1 MEVFMNH
8 PASSPKL
15 SALAVSEW
23 LLVLPAALL
32 LAAAALR
39 QLQPRQFEPARTS
52 WAIFEWTTTH
62 ISQAGAAWLFLILP
76 AVALAAGF
84 AGIALAWR
92 RSEALR
98 QDAIAMF
105 ASLRRHFALAVLGA
119 GALLAGAILLAVVAH
134 IITD

>member
-1 MEVFMNH
+1 MNH

-23 LLVLPAALL
+23 LLVLPATLL

-52 WAIFEWTTTH
+52 WAIFEWTTKH

>member
-1 MEVFMNH
+1 MEVLMNH

-32 LAAAALR
+32 LASAALR

-84 AGIALAWR
+84 AGIALGWPR
-92 RSEALR
+92 GEALR
-98 QDAIAMF
+98 QDAMALF

-119 GALLAGAILLAVVAH
+119 GALLAGALLIRVVSH
-134 IITD
+134 L

>member
-1 MEVFMNH
+1 MEVLMNH

-23 LLVLPAALL
+23 LLVLPATLL
-32 LAAAALR
+32 LAAATLR

-52 WAIFEWTTTH
+52 WAIFEWTTKH

-92 RSEALR
+92 RSEARSEEHTSELQSPYDLVCR
-98 QDAIAMF
+98 P
-105 ASLRRHFALAVLGA
+105 
-119 GALLAGAILLAVVAH
+119 LLVKKI
-134 IITD
+134 

>member
-1 MEVFMNH
+1 MNH
-8 PASSPKL
+8 PASSSRL
-15 SALAVSEW
+15 SALAISEW

-52 WAIFEWTTTH
+52 WAIFEWTTAH

-76 AVALAAGF
+76 AVAVLAGCAGLM
-84 AGIALAWR
+84 LAWR
-92 RSEALR
+92 KSDTLR
-98 QDAIAMF
+98 QDTVAAL
-105 ASLRRHFALAVLGA
+105 AGLRRNLAVAILGA
-119 GALLAGAILLAVVAH
+119 GTLLAVAVLAAVVAH

>member
-1 MEVFMNH
+1 MNH

-23 LLVLPAALL
+23 LLVLPATLL

>member
-1 MEVFMNH
+1 MSH

>member
-1 MEVFMNH
+1 MNH

>member
-1 MEVFMNH
+1 MSH

-52 WAIFEWTTTH
+52 WAIFEWTTAH
-62 ISQAGAAWLFLILP
+62 ISQAGAAWLFLVLP

-98 QDAIAMF
+98 QDTIAMF

>member
-1 MEVFMNH
+1 MSH

-76 AVALAAGF
+76 AAALAAGF

>member
-1 MEVFMNH
+1 MNH
-8 PASSPKL
+8 PASSSKL
-15 SALAVSEW
+15 SALAISEW

-52 WAIFEWTTTH
+52 WAIFEWTTAH

-76 AVALAAGF
+76 AVAVLAGCAGLM
-84 AGIALAWR
+84 LAWR
-92 RSEALR
+92 KSDTLR
-98 QDAIAMF
+98 QDMVAAL
-105 ASLRRHFALAVLGA
+105 AGLRRNLAVAILGA
-119 GALLAGAILLAVVAH
+119 GTLLAVAVLAAVVAH